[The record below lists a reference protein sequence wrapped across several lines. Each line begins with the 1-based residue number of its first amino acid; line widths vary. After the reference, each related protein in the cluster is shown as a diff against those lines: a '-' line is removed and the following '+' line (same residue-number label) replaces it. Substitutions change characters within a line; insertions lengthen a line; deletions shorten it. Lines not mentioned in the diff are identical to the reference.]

1 MPDVRPSE
9 GRLSNRRRTSILIT
23 CCLSIFIVMVDS
35 TGVNLALPSISREMG
50 ASTSQLQWVID
61 AYLLVLAS
69 LMLLSG
75 SMADRLGR
83 RRIFSL
89 GLLLFGLG
97 SALCS
102 VATGPAMLIAT
113 RALQA
118 IGGSMLNPVAMA
130 IITNTY
136 PDARRRARAIG
147 VWGAVVGIGM
157 ATGPL
162 LGGLLVDAVNWR
174 AVFWVNIPV
183 VVAAL
188 ILVHLIVPES
198 RGTAGRRVDVGGQ
211 LLGILVMATL
221 SFAIITGG
229 EQGFDH
235 IQVLASAAIGALA
248 LAAFILVERHAAEP
262 LLDLRYFRSV
272 PFSAATVVAVLLFMA
287 FSGFMFVA
295 TLYLQDDLG
304 KSPLHAGLLTM
315 PIALGNALLAP
326 VSGRIV
332 GRRGPRPSMVAG
344 AVALAVG
351 GVMLTLLGPSTP
363 LWYFVLAGFFVGGAN
378 GVTNSAI
385 TSTAV
390 SGMPAARSGV
400 AASIAST
407 GRQVGQS
414 LGVAILG
421 ASLNTG
427 LTSHAAFTDAAR
439 PGWFMIIGLALAIGA
454 LGVISGS
461 SRARDSEARIT
472 GTFS

>member
-1 MPDVRPSE
+1 MPASSDQFSSGRMPDVRPSE

-162 LGGLLVDAVNWR
+162 LGGLL
-174 AVFWVNIPV
+174 
-183 VVAAL
+183 
-188 ILVHLIVPES
+188 
-198 RGTAGRRVDVGGQ
+198 
-211 LLGILVMATL
+211 GILVMATL

-248 LAAFILVERHAAEP
+248 LAAFILVERHTAEP

-378 GVTNSAI
+378 GVPNSAI

>member
-23 CCLSIFIVMVDS
+23 CCLSIFIAMVDS

-162 LGGLLVDAVNWR
+162 LGGLL
-174 AVFWVNIPV
+174 
-183 VVAAL
+183 
-188 ILVHLIVPES
+188 
-198 RGTAGRRVDVGGQ
+198 
-211 LLGILVMATL
+211 GILVMATL

-248 LAAFILVERHAAEP
+248 LAAFILVERHTAEP

-332 GRRGPRPSMVAG
+332 GRRGPGPSMVAG

-461 SRARDSEARIT
+461 SRARDSEARMT

>member
-1 MPDVRPSE
+1 MPASSDQSSSGRMPDVRPSE

-23 CCLSIFIVMVDS
+23 CCLSIFIAMVDS

-162 LGGLLVDAVNWR
+162 LGGLL
-174 AVFWVNIPV
+174 
-183 VVAAL
+183 
-188 ILVHLIVPES
+188 
-198 RGTAGRRVDVGGQ
+198 
-211 LLGILVMATL
+211 GILVMATL

-248 LAAFILVERHAAEP
+248 LAAFILVERHTAEP

-332 GRRGPRPSMVAG
+332 GRRGPGPSMVAG

-461 SRARDSEARIT
+461 SRARDSEARMT

>member
-248 LAAFILVERHAAEP
+248 LAAFILVERHTAEP

-363 LWYFVLAGFFVGGAN
+363 PVVLRPRRILRRRRERRHELRHHQHRRLRYAGGPLRRRRLHRLHR
-378 GVTNSAI
+378 
-385 TSTAV
+385 
-390 SGMPAARSGV
+390 PAGRPVPGRRDPRSLPQHGPDKPCRLHRRRP
-400 AASIAST
+400 A
-407 GRQVGQS
+407 
-414 LGVAILG
+414 
-421 ASLNTG
+421 G
-427 LTSHAAFTDAAR
+427 LVHDHRTR
-439 PGWFMIIGLALAIGA
+439 PGD
-454 LGVISGS
+454 
-461 SRARDSEARIT
+461 RRPRRHQRILPRP
-472 GTFS
+472 GQ

>member
-162 LGGLLVDAVNWR
+162 LGGLL
-174 AVFWVNIPV
+174 
-183 VVAAL
+183 
-188 ILVHLIVPES
+188 
-198 RGTAGRRVDVGGQ
+198 
-211 LLGILVMATL
+211 GILVMATL

-248 LAAFILVERHAAEP
+248 LAAFILVERHTAEP

-344 AVALAVG
+344 AVALPVG

>member
-162 LGGLLVDAVNWR
+162 LGGLL
-174 AVFWVNIPV
+174 
-183 VVAAL
+183 
-188 ILVHLIVPES
+188 
-198 RGTAGRRVDVGGQ
+198 
-211 LLGILVMATL
+211 GILVMATL

-248 LAAFILVERHAAEP
+248 LAAFILVERHTAEP

-378 GVTNSAI
+378 GVTNSPI

>member
-1 MPDVRPSE
+1 MPASSDQFSSGRMPDVRPSE

-147 VWGAVVGIGM
+147 VWGAVV
-157 ATGPL
+157 
-162 LGGLLVDAVNWR
+162 
-174 AVFWVNIPV
+174 
-183 VVAAL
+183 
-188 ILVHLIVPES
+188 
-198 RGTAGRRVDVGGQ
+198 DVGGQ

-248 LAAFILVERHAAEP
+248 LAAFILVERHTAEP

>member
-23 CCLSIFIVMVDS
+23 CCLSIFIAMVDS

-248 LAAFILVERHAAEP
+248 LAAFILVERHTAEP
-262 LLDLRYFRSV
+262 LLDLRATSGRCPSAQPPSSPCCSSWPSPGSCSSPPSTSRTIWGSRPCTPACSPCRSPWAMPSSPRSRAGSSDDAGRGPPWSPV
-272 PFSAATVVAVLLFMA
+272 PWRWRSAA
-287 FSGFMFVA
+287 SC
-295 TLYLQDDLG
+295 
-304 KSPLHAGLLTM
+304 
-315 PIALGNALLAP
+315 
-326 VSGRIV
+326 
-332 GRRGPRPSMVAG
+332 
-344 AVALAVG
+344 
-351 GVMLTLLGPSTP
+351 
-363 LWYFVLAGFFVGGAN
+363 
-378 GVTNSAI
+378 
-385 TSTAV
+385 
-390 SGMPAARSGV
+390 
-400 AASIAST
+400 
-407 GRQVGQS
+407 
-414 LGVAILG
+414 
-421 ASLNTG
+421 
-427 LTSHAAFTDAAR
+427 
-439 PGWFMIIGLALAIGA
+439 
-454 LGVISGS
+454 
-461 SRARDSEARIT
+461 
-472 GTFS
+472 

>member
-162 LGGLLVDAVNWR
+162 LGGLL
-174 AVFWVNIPV
+174 
-183 VVAAL
+183 
-188 ILVHLIVPES
+188 
-198 RGTAGRRVDVGGQ
+198 
-211 LLGILVMATL
+211 GILVMATL

-248 LAAFILVERHAAEP
+248 LAAFILVERHTAEP

>member
-147 VWGAVVGIGM
+147 VWGAVV
-157 ATGPL
+157 
-162 LGGLLVDAVNWR
+162 
-174 AVFWVNIPV
+174 
-183 VVAAL
+183 
-188 ILVHLIVPES
+188 
-198 RGTAGRRVDVGGQ
+198 DVGGQ

-248 LAAFILVERHAAEP
+248 LAAFILVERHTAEP

>member
-162 LGGLLVDAVNWR
+162 LGGLL
-174 AVFWVNIPV
+174 
-183 VVAAL
+183 
-188 ILVHLIVPES
+188 
-198 RGTAGRRVDVGGQ
+198 
-211 LLGILVMATL
+211 GILVMATL

-248 LAAFILVERHAAEP
+248 LAAFILVERHTAEP
-262 LLDLRYFRSV
+262 LLDLRATSGRCPSAQPPSSPCCSSWPSPGSCSSPPSTSRTIWGSRPCTPACSPCRSPWAMPSSPRSRAGSSDDAGRGPPWSPV
-272 PFSAATVVAVLLFMA
+272 PWRWRSAA
-287 FSGFMFVA
+287 SC
-295 TLYLQDDLG
+295 
-304 KSPLHAGLLTM
+304 
-315 PIALGNALLAP
+315 
-326 VSGRIV
+326 
-332 GRRGPRPSMVAG
+332 
-344 AVALAVG
+344 
-351 GVMLTLLGPSTP
+351 
-363 LWYFVLAGFFVGGAN
+363 
-378 GVTNSAI
+378 
-385 TSTAV
+385 
-390 SGMPAARSGV
+390 
-400 AASIAST
+400 
-407 GRQVGQS
+407 
-414 LGVAILG
+414 
-421 ASLNTG
+421 
-427 LTSHAAFTDAAR
+427 
-439 PGWFMIIGLALAIGA
+439 
-454 LGVISGS
+454 
-461 SRARDSEARIT
+461 
-472 GTFS
+472 

>member
-23 CCLSIFIVMVDS
+23 CCLSIFIAMVDS

-162 LGGLLVDAVNWR
+162 LGGLL
-174 AVFWVNIPV
+174 
-183 VVAAL
+183 
-188 ILVHLIVPES
+188 
-198 RGTAGRRVDVGGQ
+198 
-211 LLGILVMATL
+211 GILVMATL

-248 LAAFILVERHAAEP
+248 LAAFILVERHTAEP

>member
-23 CCLSIFIVMVDS
+23 CCLSILIVMVDS

-162 LGGLLVDAVNWR
+162 LGGLL
-174 AVFWVNIPV
+174 
-183 VVAAL
+183 
-188 ILVHLIVPES
+188 
-198 RGTAGRRVDVGGQ
+198 
-211 LLGILVMATL
+211 GILVMATL

-248 LAAFILVERHAAEP
+248 LAAFILVERHTAEP

>member
-162 LGGLLVDAVNWR
+162 LGGLL
-174 AVFWVNIPV
+174 
-183 VVAAL
+183 
-188 ILVHLIVPES
+188 
-198 RGTAGRRVDVGGQ
+198 
-211 LLGILVMATL
+211 GILVMATL

-248 LAAFILVERHAAEP
+248 LAAFILVERHTAEP

-378 GVTNSAI
+378 GVPNSAI

>member
-1 MPDVRPSE
+1 MPASSDQFSSGRMPDVRPSE

-162 LGGLLVDAVNWR
+162 LGGLL
-174 AVFWVNIPV
+174 
-183 VVAAL
+183 
-188 ILVHLIVPES
+188 
-198 RGTAGRRVDVGGQ
+198 
-211 LLGILVMATL
+211 GILVMATL

-248 LAAFILVERHAAEP
+248 LAAFILVERHTAEP

>member
-61 AYLLVLAS
+61 AYLLVLAP

-162 LGGLLVDAVNWR
+162 LGGLL
-174 AVFWVNIPV
+174 
-183 VVAAL
+183 
-188 ILVHLIVPES
+188 
-198 RGTAGRRVDVGGQ
+198 
-211 LLGILVMATL
+211 GILVMATL

-248 LAAFILVERHAAEP
+248 LAAFILVERHTAEP